1 MSYEV
6 IRQVLLYATLI
17 NYAILIIWF
26 LLFVFARQF
35 LKRLQGSWFNLS
47 DNTFNM
53 IHYSGI
59 AFYKIAIIMFNLV
72 PWIAMTLARNP

>member
-1 MSYEV
+1 MTYEA

-17 NYAILIIWF
+17 NYAILMAWF

-35 LKRLQGSWFNLS
+35 LKRLQSSLFNLS
-47 DNTFNM
+47 DNTFDV

-72 PWIAMTLARNP
+72 PWIAMTLARNS

>member
-1 MSYEV
+1 MSYEA

-35 LKRLQGSWFNLS
+35 LKRLQSSWFNLP
-47 DNTFNM
+47 DNTFDV
-53 IHYSGI
+53 IHYAGI

-72 PWIAMTLARNP
+72 PWIAMTLARNS